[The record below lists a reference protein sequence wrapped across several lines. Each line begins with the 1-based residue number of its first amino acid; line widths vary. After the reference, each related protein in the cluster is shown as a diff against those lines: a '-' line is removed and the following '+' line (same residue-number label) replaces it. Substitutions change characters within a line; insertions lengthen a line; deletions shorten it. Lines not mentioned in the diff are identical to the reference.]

1 LVLIIAL
8 VVIATPVS
16 ATTWTIHPGTGVIN
30 ATINNG
36 SVLSGDTI
44 ILSPGTYFENN
55 INVSTNINIL
65 SSGSQANTFIDG
77 NQSEGGLFIVT
88 GSYALSITGVTMKN
102 ANASTLAGGAIDS
115 LISGTV
121 TVSSSTITN
130 CSAINGGAIVAQGN
144 IVLTS
149 STITNCSAKSVGGA
163 LATMGNV
170 AITSSTITNCVAS
183 GGGAIAS
190 VGGGTVTVT
199 SSTINNCS
207 AGATGGAIVAL
218 EGNIMLISS
227 TISDCTALNTGGAI
241 TSQVGTVTM
250 TSSTISNC
258 LADDGGGIADEG
270 GNVIIEGSSVITFC
284 EANEGAAI
292 ETEEGNVTIEGSS
305 IISNCTAFGGAI
317 ITEGG
322 TDTITSSTISNCTA
336 QLMGGAIMTEG
347 NLSMSSSTITGCTA
361 LLFGGGIVI
370 AGNATI
376 SSSTITGCSAGTFGG
391 AILYSGVG
399 LGEAP
404 SILTTTLSHVA
415 SVTSAAGTIGSG
427 PFSITRY
434 SVSPS
439 GAGSLGPTTFS
450 MTGTT
455 ISGCS
460 AGYGGALF
468 TIGGNTVIT
477 SSTITGC
484 TVLETGGGGAI
495 NTTDPVSGTMQFSQI
510 YNNSIPEVTN
520 GAILPVAPGDG
531 IPSLTATDNFWGTN
545 SPSSSVVN
553 GSVTY
558 NPWLV
563 LGISATPTSFVA
575 GGSSTVQANLIYD
588 SNGDNTYSPGNA
600 VADGTPVSFAVISG
614 KGSLNPSQGSTTSGV
629 SQTAFT
635 SFTSGTSV
643 VQATVDGFPV
653 SVPITVTGKARSTGT
668 CYWCSGNGASGSGAG
683 YTGSSASSS
692 GYTGPSPTQSGGS
705 PTQMPTVKPAVVT
718 PTIVTP
724 AATAP
729 VTTVATMASLPTNTP
744 KTGLDMVPTLGALG
758 LCGAIF
764 LFRKNRD

>member
-1 LVLIIAL
+1 MEYVGQKRYSLVLVLVLIIAV
-8 VVIATPVS
+8 VVIAAPVS

-88 GSYALSITGVTMKN
+88 GSYALSITGVTMRN
-102 ANASTLAGGAIDS
+102 ANASTLDGGAIDS
-115 LISGTV
+115 LIGGTV

-130 CSAINGGAIVAQGN
+130 CSAISGGAIAAQGN
-144 IVLTS
+144 IVITS
-149 STITNCSAKSVGGA
+149 STITDCSARLIGGA

-170 AITSSTITNCVAS
+170 AVTSSTITNCVAS
-183 GGGAIAS
+183 GGGAIGS
-190 VGGGTVTVT
+190 VGGGTVTVS
-199 SSTINNCS
+199 SSTITNCS
-207 AGATGGAIVAL
+207 ATSGGAIYNL
-218 EGNIMLISS
+218 EGTLAVESSS
-227 TISDCTALNTGGAI
+227 TISDCTAAVFGGAI
-241 TSQVGTVTM
+241 ATEEGTDAI
-250 TSSTISNC
+250 TSSTISDC
-258 LADDGGGIADEG
+258 TAGAGGAIYSEDGS
-270 GNVIIEGSSVITFC
+270 VTLEGSSTVTGC
-284 EANEGAAI
+284 SAI
-292 ETEEGNVTIEGSS
+292 N
-305 IISNCTAFGGAI
+305 GGAI
-317 ITEGG
+317 ATEEG
-322 TDTITSSTISNCTA
+322 TDTITSSTISDCTA
-336 QLMGGAIMTEG
+336 TEFGGAIVTELG
-347 NLSMSSSTITGCTA
+347 SVTITSSKIAGSSATEA
-361 LLFGGGIVI
+361 GGAIGLI
-370 AGNATI
+370 GNATI
-376 SSSTITGCSAGTFGG
+376 SSSTITGCSAGLIGG
-391 AILYSGVG
+391 AIWFEGGETPG
-399 LGEAP
+399 LSPDIAMSLP
-404 SILTTTLSHVA
+404 LTTSL
-415 SVTSAAGTIGSG
+415 TSAVGPKGSG
-427 PFSITRY
+427 PFSFTLP
-434 SVSPS
+434 SVSPPS
-439 GAGSLGPTTFS
+439 VDDFGPTNLTL
-450 MTGTT
+450 TTTT

-460 AGYGGALF
+460 AGYGGGLYSE
-468 TIGGNTVIT
+468 GGNVTIT
-477 SSTITGC
+477 SSTITGS
-484 TVLETGGGGAI
+484 TASETGGGGAI
-495 NTTDPVSGTMQFSQI
+495 NTSILQSGTMQFSQI
-510 YNNSIPEVTN
+510 YNNSVPEVTN
-520 GAILPVAPGDG
+520 GAIVPIAPGFT
-531 IPSLTATDNFWGTN
+531 IPTLTATDNFWGTN
-545 SPSSSVVN
+545 SPSSGIVGGNVQL
-553 GSVTY
+553 

-563 LGISATPTSFVA
+563 LGISAAPTSFVA
-575 GGSSTVQANLIYD
+575 GGSSAVQANLIYD

-614 KGSLNPSQGSTTSGV
+614 QGSFNPSQGSTTSGV

-724 AATAP
+724 VATAP

-764 LFRKNRD
+764 LFQKNRN